1 MERNS
6 TLWLKLQF
14 IAWNRRDK
22 TIDSLNEVIFDFFPK
37 WFYFLQQPEMK
48 KKNSKKKVSAN
59 AKVFKFLLWGLKIT
73 TNILPGFRQSS
84 LSERMVLCSQI
95 KKVSFIYRSN
105 KGSIYRGY

>member
-37 WFYFLQQPEMK
+37 LFYFLQPEMK
-48 KKNSKKKVSAN
+48 KKNSKKKYQQMP
-59 AKVFKFLLWGLKIT
+59 K
-73 TNILPGFRQSS
+73 SS
-84 LSERMVLCSQI
+84 NSS
-95 KKVSFIYRSN
+95 Y
-105 KGSIYRGY
+105 GG